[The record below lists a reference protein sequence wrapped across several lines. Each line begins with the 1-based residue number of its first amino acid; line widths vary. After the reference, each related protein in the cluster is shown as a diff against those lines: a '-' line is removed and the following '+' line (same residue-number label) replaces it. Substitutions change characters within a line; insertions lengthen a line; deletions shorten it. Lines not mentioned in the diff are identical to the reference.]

1 MQNFA
6 RRQIDS
12 FGHRVPPDSIFF
24 ENDFAA
30 ATFARISLPEW
41 DAEEARVGERHVK
54 RLSRVARHRT
64 TRGRQSALH
73 QPLANWEDEGGAIAS
88 PTADGVRPVST
99 SREPTSSK
107 PATLGRSRR
116 KVGRQC
122 KSS

>member
-12 FGHRVPPDSIFF
+12 FGHRARPDSIFF

-30 ATFARISLPEW
+30 ASFARLSLPEW
-41 DAEEARVGERHVK
+41 DEGDARVGERPVK
-54 RLSRVARHRT
+54 RLSRAARHRT
-64 TRGRQSALH
+64 MKDRQSALH

-107 PATLGRSRR
+107 PATLGRGRR